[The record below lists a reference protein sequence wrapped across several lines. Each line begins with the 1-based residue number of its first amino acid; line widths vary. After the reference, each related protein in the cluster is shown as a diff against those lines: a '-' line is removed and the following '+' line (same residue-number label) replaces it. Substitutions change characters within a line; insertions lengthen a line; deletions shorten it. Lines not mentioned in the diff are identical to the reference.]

1 MNEFFMKSNSKEQD
15 PTSGS
20 LFSRL
25 PWDAL
30 FLSLKQD
37 KRHHFKALL
46 AKVILDLDEALSRQ
60 LSLVIQAASFKA
72 LEASWRG
79 IEFLVSESASFRK
92 VKLKILDWD
101 WDAISRDLRYSFELK
116 RTGLYRK
123 IYSDEFDMAGGTP
136 FGLLLVDH
144 KIKSNDEEDVNSD
157 DLYTVQLLSELAE
170 VALCPAILGV
180 DYCFWGDEPGHL
192 FQDLSRIDRILKSSD
207 FNSWALLREKPSS
220 RFLSLVFPEY
230 LVRSSYQHHC
240 AGFLF
245 NERPTHKNMLWGN
258 AAYLLVANV
267 IREFDR
273 TNWFGFLTS
282 YNASGSYGAIV
293 QSQEPIVSRIDIHSE
308 DDPFWRA
315 HGFIPLSSVYLTH
328 QKGFFSNQSVWRPSD
343 KDSENEAS
351 LQTHLMACRFA
362 HYIKAQI
369 RDRIGRFETPD
380 SALDVLKRWL
390 QKYTSSS
397 SHSTERAMA
406 AYPLHSFQIKVEKI
420 NGDETKYQCEVILTL
435 KYQSN
440 LQNVQVF
447 LSTPLNNKK

>member
-1 MNEFFMKSNSKEQD
+1 MKSNSKEQD

-20 LFSRL
+20 LFSGP

-46 AKVILDLDEALSRQ
+46 AKVILALDEALSRQ
-60 LSLVIQAASFKA
+60 LALVIQAASFKA

-101 WDAISRDLRYSFELK
+101 WDAVSRDLRYSFDLK

-144 KIKSNDEEDVNSD
+144 KIKSNDEQDVNSD

-170 VALCPAILGV
+170 VVLCPAVLGV
-180 DYCFWGDEPGHL
+180 DYCFWGDEPCHL

-220 RFLSLVFPEY
+220 RFLSFVFPEY
-230 LVRSSYQHHC
+230 LVRSSYQNYC

-245 NERPTHKNMLWGN
+245 NEPPTHKNMLWGN

-267 IREFDR
+267 MREFDR
-273 TNWFGFLTS
+273 INWFGFLTS
-282 YNASGSYGAIV
+282 YNASGNYGAIV
-293 QSQEPIVSRIDIHSE
+293 QSQTPIETRLDIYSE
-308 DDPFWRA
+308 EDPFWNA

-343 KDSENEAS
+343 KDSKNLGS

-362 HYIKAQI
+362 HYIKAQM

-380 SALDVLKRWL
+380 SARDALHRWL
-390 QKYTSSS
+390 QKYTSPSS
-397 SHSTERAMA
+397 QMSERAMA
-406 AYPLHSFQIKVEKI
+406 ASPLQSFQIKIEKI
-420 NGDETKYQCEVILTL
+420 NGDDTKYECDVMMVLQ
-435 KYQSN
+435 YQSN
-440 LQNVQVF
+440 LQNVHVF
-447 LSTPLNNKK
+447 LNTSINNKK